1 MILRTGTLDENVRD
15 RSVVKRLQEVW
26 NFEPA
31 AEDREAADVKS
42 NIAACT
48 QSIPVGDG
56 NAQTAAELAALS
68 ARLAMTGA
76 ANELACSGIR
86 PEGAQVTVLLPEESE
101 ESLLRAITDSL
112 RGAAKE
118 AGVWISGFYGEATP
132 AVTRPVTSVST
143 AGHRPL
149 LQSENGVKD
158 WNEKKAVAIETDG
171 AADLLAIG
179 AVGKSGT
186 AILTAAR
193 EKELSLRFPQQF
205 LEKARRMGEDL
216 LVLPYLMQMQEA
228 GIYPMQ
234 MEAASD
240 GGIYAALW
248 RLAEKGKGQV
258 RGMTAELPDILIRQ
272 ETVELADY
280 YDINPYQMSSIGAV
294 LAVVSDGE
302 EAQRKLNE
310 RGVRAECIGRVQKG
324 RDKVITNGDEKQN
337 LNRPGPD
344 ALMQRLE
351 QMQKS
356 FGLRSV
362 SKTAGRGTEGRT
374 ESGK

>member
-15 RSVVKRLQEVW
+15 RSVVKRLQGVW
-26 NFEPA
+26 NFELA
-31 AEDREAADVKS
+31 AEDREAADMQP

-68 ARLAMTGA
+68 GRLAMMGA
-76 ANELACSGIR
+76 ANELACRGIR
-86 PEGAQVTVLLPEESE
+86 PEGVQVTVLLPEESE
-101 ESLLRAITDSL
+101 ESLLRAITDSI
-112 RGAAKE
+112 RGAAEE

-132 AVTRPVTSVST
+132 AVTRPVISVSA
-143 AGHRPL
+143 AGHRP
-149 LQSENGVKD
+149 LQSENGVLD
-158 WNEKKAVAIETDG
+158 WNEKKAAAIEPDG

-193 EKELSLRFPQQF
+193 KEELGQRFPQQF

-228 GIYPMQ
+228 GIYPLQ

-258 RGMTAELPDILIRQ
+258 RGMTVELPDIPIRQ

-310 RGVRAECIGRVQKG
+310 REVRAECIGRVQKG
-324 RDKVITNGDEKQN
+324 KDKVITNGDEKQN

-356 FGLRSV
+356 CGLRSV
-362 SKTAGRGTEGRT
+362 SKTVGRGTEGRT